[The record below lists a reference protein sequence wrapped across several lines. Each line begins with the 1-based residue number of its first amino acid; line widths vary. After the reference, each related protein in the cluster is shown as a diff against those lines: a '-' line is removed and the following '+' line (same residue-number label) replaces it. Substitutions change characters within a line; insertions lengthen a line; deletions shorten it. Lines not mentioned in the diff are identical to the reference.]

1 LIFPVANCREYARY
15 PFMNLL
21 STIREHSRSDEQLL
35 KLLNMA
41 SEYAEI
47 YLLATQRQKGCDGL
61 GEMTNLKDEFKGV
74 LDEMIEYC
82 RKKNYIGD
90 NISCDIDLIA
100 DEVLKKGRL
109 Q

>member
-1 LIFPVANCREYARY
+1 
-15 PFMNLL
+15 MNLL
-21 STIREHSRSDEQLL
+21 STIAEHSKSDEQLL

-47 YLLATQRQKGCDGL
+47 YLLAKKRQKGCDGL
-61 GEMTNLKDEFKGV
+61 GEMANLQDEFRGA

-82 RKKNYIGD
+82 KGKGYIGN

-100 DEVLKKGRL
+100 NEVLKAKEDWKNNVYS
-109 Q
+109 

>member
-1 LIFPVANCREYARY
+1 
-15 PFMNLL
+15 MNLL

-41 SEYAEI
+41 SEYTDI
-47 YLLATQRQKGCDGL
+47 YFLAKQRQKGCDGL
-61 GEMTNLKDEFKGV
+61 GEMTNLKDELKSA
-74 LDEMIEYC
+74 LDEVLEYC
-82 RKKNYIGD
+82 KGKGYIGD
-90 NISCDIDLIA
+90 NISCDIDLMA